1 MARWH
6 VPDEVGLELI
16 GFPGKIGR
24 SGKRPRFRFST
35 KQQRTTAYL
44 AQIDA
49 ALEAAHEDHHWLHR
63 RISAAPFSRRTP
75 IEHMLA
81 RGMAGMADLL
91 QSLNRA
97 AFKNALR
104 A

>member
-49 ALEAAHEDHHWLHR
+49 ALEAAHMEIIIGWTARFPRRPSHAGHRSSTCSPAAWRVWL
-63 RISAAPFSRRTP
+63 ICCSP
-75 IEHMLA
+75 
-81 RGMAGMADLL
+81 
-91 QSLNRA
+91 
-97 AFKNALR
+97 
-104 A
+104 